1 MRLIGNLRPLWF
13 FSAFA
18 IGLLL
23 CYVMQPKPEVVVRF
37 PSPYNAG
44 QVVYR
49 DKAENCF
56 TYRSTEVSCPAN
68 GDGVRPQPLQHGVNS

>member
-1 MRLIGNLRPLWF
+1 MAAALLGFVRPVWF

-18 IGLLL
+18 FGLLV
-23 CYVMQPKPEVVVRF
+23 CYVIQPQPEVVVRF

-49 DKAENCF
+49 DKADNCF
-56 TYRSTEVSCPAN
+56 TYESAEVSCPAD
-68 GDGVRPQPLQHGVNS
+68 GVGVRPQPVA

>member
-1 MRLIGNLRPLWF
+1 MAALLGFVRPLWF

-18 IGLLL
+18 IGLLV
-23 CYVMQPKPEVVVRF
+23 CYVIQPQPEVVVRF

-49 DKAENCF
+49 DKADNCF
-56 TYRSTEVSCPAN
+56 TYESTEVSCSAEA
-68 GDGVRPQPLQHGVNS
+68 RPQPVA